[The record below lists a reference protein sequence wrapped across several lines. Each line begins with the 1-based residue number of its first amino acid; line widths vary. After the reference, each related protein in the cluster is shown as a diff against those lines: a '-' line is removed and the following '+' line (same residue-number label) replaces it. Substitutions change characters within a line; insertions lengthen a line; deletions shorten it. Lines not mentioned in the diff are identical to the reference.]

1 MKYSYEFTDLF
12 CGESNYSWVK
22 RGTVTMPDL
31 THYGY
36 DGSQGYSRSNKIF
49 ERELI
54 KKVKRVLGLNER
66 HKKESY
72 GDMIALRF
80 TGTILFIEWSE

>member
-1 MKYSYEFTDLF
+1 MKYSYELTDLF
-12 CGESNYSWVK
+12 GGESNYSWVK
-22 RGTVTMPDL
+22 RGVVSMPDL

-36 DGSQGYSRSNKIF
+36 DGSQCYSRSNKIF

-54 KKVKRVLGLNER
+54 KKVKRELGITER

-72 GDMIALRF
+72 GEIIELRF
-80 TGTILFIEWSE
+80 DCTILFIEWME